1 MLDNFPLCSS
11 LALAGRIP
19 REPSQRAP
27 FYEPGSPGALRGLR
41 ALPGFFGRP
50 AAKLGPVEAPK
61 VVRHIAFGCSPC
73 PKQCRTWPMFVAS
86 VDLFLP
92 QSQGSIHQCCHDPN
106 HGPAVEG
113 TSQWVLNTNCID
125 LHATTMVVCIQFT
138 GRQIESSQQQ
148 EWKQVKKKG
157 GCSHDV

>member
-61 VVRHIAFGCSPC
+61 AVRHIAFGCSPC

-92 QSQGSIHQCCHDPN
+92 QSQGSIHQCCHDPIPWTGGRR
-106 HGPAVEG
+106 HQPMGIEHQLHRFTRDYDGGVHSIYRAADRVFAAAGVEAG
-113 TSQWVLNTNCID
+113 
-125 LHATTMVVCIQFT
+125 
-138 GRQIESSQQQ
+138 E
-148 EWKQVKKKG
+148 KKRG
-157 GCSHDV
+157 LLA